1 MYAQQQEDSDFT
13 PLAAGTCLGKYRVVR
28 LVGEGGMGAVYEGIH
43 LDIGKRVAIK
53 TMSPALAAIPDARAR
68 FLREAQLTSR
78 VRHPHAVDV
87 TDVGSE
93 AGHTYLVMEFLEGED
108 LAQHIERHG
117 PMPLDEIADIMLPV
131 LAAVTAAHD
140 EGIIHRDLK
149 PQNIFLSQTR
159 DGAIVPKV
167 LDFGISKGPSELQPT
182 GVPGMGASLVKT
194 VGLMGSPGYVA
205 PEQIAGTGTVS
216 AASDQY
222 GLGIILYE
230 CATGR
235 PPFEGDDIPKLFA
248 DILEGKVVPAGRHRP
263 DLPEGFQRII
273 ERAMSL
279 NPADR
284 FQSMRA
290 MGNALL
296 AFASPK
302 TLLAWGEYFGE
313 PTMVAVA
320 TDAIAPAV
328 AEAAAESAKS
338 AETAEWA
345 GPTEPAEPVEPQSQV
360 SITIPRHYPALW
372 VFAGLALVA
381 AVATLAW
388 WKRGAAEWVRP
399 TIETP
404 APIVRPAKPRIAIPL
419 DVPAGAQAPAAAKP
433 PAATE
438 EPAGEPAP
446 RAQPAK
452 RAKFGA
458 NRSPLIE

>member
-1 MYAQQQEDSDFT
+1 MYAHQQEEIGAT
-13 PLAAGTCLGKYRVVR
+13 LATGTCLGKYRVVR
-28 LVGEGGMGAVYEGIH
+28 LVGEGGMGAVYEGVH
-43 LDIGKRVAIK
+43 LEIGKRVAIK
-53 TMSPALAAIPDARAR
+53 TMNPELAAIPDARAR

-78 VRHPHAVDV
+78 VRHPHAVDI

-108 LAQHIERHG
+108 LARHIERRG
-117 PMPLDEIADIMLPV
+117 PMALDETADIMLPV

-182 GVPGMGASLVKT
+182 GVPGTVASVVKT
-194 VGLMGSPGYVA
+194 VGLMGSPGYVS

-248 DILEGKVVPAGRHRP
+248 DILEGKYTPAGQHRP

-284 FQSMRA
+284 FPSMRA

-313 PTMVAVA
+313 GARVAMA
-320 TDAIAPAV
+320 SDAVAPAV
-328 AEAAAESAKS
+328 AAAAEGAQAESAAVAAAAA
-338 AETAEWA
+338 AEA
-345 GPTEPAEPVEPQSQV
+345 PAEPGSQP
-360 SITIPRHYPALW
+360 SITIPRQYPTLW
-372 VFAGLALVA
+372 VVAGLALVA
-381 AVATLAW
+381 ALATLAW
-388 WKRGAAEWVRP
+388 WKRGAAAWATP
-399 TIETP
+399 TIVTP
-404 APIVRPAKPRIAIPL
+404 PPVVSPAMRRIAIP
-419 DVPAGAQAPAAAKP
+419 AEAPASVET

-438 EPAGEPAP
+438 EPAGEPTP
-446 RAQPAK
+446 RAQTAR
-452 RAKFGA
+452 RARFGA
-458 NRSPLIE
+458 NRAPLIE